1 MMRTV
6 INIQL
11 VHDKVENNI
20 GERGKVGYKDMNKS
34 LWDNLGEGLHLRS
47 S

>member
-11 VHDKVENNI
+11 VNDKVESNI

-34 LWDNLGEGLHLRS
+34 QWDNLGEGVHLRS